1 MLHVKISQCRRFG
14 FRLGFTN
21 EVFHVPLDTEAKS
34 GNTFVEQSFTR
45 TCHSGRKIAA
55 NVETKN
61 SAQNDDAKNER
72 EYHFHCTT
80 GHVKTNMKEKNENGE
95 PAGINVNFK
104 PGSGFREG
112 QEWQFLSRVEKS
124 QRQNEEQKEQAGV
137 NRILSQRDPQ

>member
-21 EVFHVPLDTEAKS
+21 EVFHVPLDTEAKR
-34 GNTFVEQSFTR
+34 GNTLVEQSFTR

-80 GHVKTNMKEKNENGE
+80 GHVKTNMKEKNEKGE
-95 PAGINVNFK
+95 PAGINVCSG

-112 QEWQFLSRVEKS
+112 RDGSFLRGVERS
-124 QRQNEEQKEQAGV
+124 QRKTGEKGGQGGV
-137 NRILSQRDPQ
+137 NRILSPRDP